1 MLPLAPMGQE
11 IRRTRFTAADVAR
24 FAARVGEETALLA
37 QLEAAGRVV
46 ERGGVGGLELE
57 AWLVHPDGRPADL
70 NEPFLER
77 VALPSV
83 VPELS
88 RFNFEVNVA
97 PQGLAGDGLARLGD
111 ELAATLARCR
121 DAARSLDADVLAIGI
136 LPTVT
141 EADLRPEHMSR
152 LKRYRALNRQVLA
165 QREGRPLALEIV
177 GRERLSTVHHDVML
191 EAATTSLQAHLQ
203 VPASRAAR
211 YFNAAALSAA
221 PLVAATANSPLLFG
235 KLLWEE
241 TRVPLFEQAVA
252 VGGYDAARGGPVRRV
267 TFGSRY
273 AACFGEL
280 FRENLEHYPPLLPEV
295 DDAAPP
301 EALAH
306 LRLHNGTVW
315 RWIRPLVERN
325 PDGSHHYRVEQRVM
339 PAGPSV
345 ADMLANLAFCFGL
358 WEALAAENAGAAVD
372 LPFAEAR
379 DNFYQA
385 ARLGLAARLGW
396 RDGRRSTAAALIR
409 DELLPLAQFGL
420 AELGVERSLAE
431 RLLAVVDARVRSGR
445 TGAAWQREF
454 YEARGRDA
462 AALTRA
468 YLERQLQGRPV
479 HEWSV

>member
-1 MLPLAPMGQE
+1 MGQE
-11 IRRTRFTAADVAR
+11 ITRSRFTADDVAR
-24 FAARVGEETALLA
+24 FGARVREETELLA
-37 QLEAAGRVV
+37 KLEAEGRVG

-57 AWLVHPDGRPADL
+57 AWLVRPDGRPADL
-70 NEPFLER
+70 NEAFLER
-77 VALPSV
+77 VALPTV

-97 PQGLAGDGLARLGD
+97 PQTLAGDGLARLGD
-111 ELAATLARCR
+111 ELSATLARCR
-121 DAARSLDADVLAIGI
+121 DTARSLDADALAIGI

-152 LKRYRALNRQVLA
+152 LKRYQALNRQVLA

-177 GRERLSTVHHDVML
+177 GRERLSAVHHDVML

-203 VPASRAAR
+203 VPASGAAR
-211 YFNAAALSAA
+211 YLNAALLCAA

-252 VGGYDAARGGPVRRV
+252 VGGFDAARGGPVRRV

-273 AACFGEL
+273 VGALGEL

-295 DDAAPP
+295 DDSAPP

-315 RWIRPLVERN
+315 RWVRPLVERN
-325 PDGSHHYRVEQRVM
+325 ADGSYHYRIEQRVM
-339 PAGPSV
+339 PAGPTI

-358 WEALAAENAGAAVD
+358 WEGLAAQDAGLAVE
-372 LPFAEAR
+372 LPFAGAR
-379 DNFYQA
+379 DNFYEA
-385 ARLGLAARLGW
+385 ARLGLAARLAW
-396 RDGRRSTAAALIR
+396 RDGRRPTAAALIR

-420 AELGVERSLAE
+420 ARLGVERALGE

-445 TGAAWQREF
+445 TGAAWQRDY
-454 YEARGRDA
+454 YEANGRDA
-462 AALTRA
+462 AELTRA
-468 YLERQLQGRPV
+468 CLERQLEGRPV
-479 HEWSV
+479 HEWSVGP